1 MKNKKKGVLIAV
13 VVIALIVVAVAAV
26 CINKKAGDS
35 GKLKEGQTEA
45 TVKKSDTKVIT
56 FAVPDICRIDENN
69 IKQFNAALMN
79 DGYDYELNIKYLEY
93 DEYSQKLESTLAA
106 GKTDVAFL
114 GLGDENGN
122 NPAYDLISSNL
133 VLNLDD
139 VLSKDHGKTL
149 YDAFPKNLWEMAKCD
164 GHIYSIP
171 SAFADDNGVYA
182 AFNKDYLSDDVIN
195 SWDGSIDGIYQILKA
210 SEWDNSKAPG
220 FQYLIN
226 GYVFGDMIGC
236 EIRNGLCFDYDTM
249 SVENPLE
256 SQKFTE
262 YLKVLDQMK
271 KDGYLKDDETGE
283 ITYLNNIGL
292 NNEEILQN
300 VKSGN
305 FIVALSS
312 GEIDENFQKDNIAVK
327 TVEHYLTS
335 RVNASIGI
343 AKNTEDVD
351 TVVEF
356 LGLLYGDGK
365 YADILLYGQN
375 GADYKV
381 VDGVACNTDGT
392 DLEDDYLSKLCLDL
406 FINVYPVTGERY
418 MENRKDAFFA
428 LYDNAGVSPFIGFE
442 PDTENLNNISNDLSD
457 FMNGLNGK
465 SVEESIE
472 GAKERLTADGMD
484 SYLESVRSQW
494 EEYKQ

>member
-1 MKNKKKGVLIAV
+1 MKKNNKGIWIA
-13 VVIALIVVAVAAV
+13 AIVVCLIMVSVVA
-26 CINKKAGDS
+26 ISIKKNASNGS
-35 GKLKEGQTEA
+35 GTEK
-45 TVKKSDTKVIT
+45 TSKKSDTNVIT
-56 FAVPDICRIDENN
+56 FAIPDICRIDENN
-69 IKQFNAALMN
+69 LKQFNDALMN

-93 DEYSQKLESTLAA
+93 DEYSQKLESALAA

-122 NPAYDLISSNL
+122 NPVYDLISSDL

-139 VLSKDHGKTL
+139 VLSKDQGKTL

-171 SAFADDNGVYA
+171 SALADDNGVYA
-182 AFNKDYLSDDVIN
+182 AFNRDYISDDVIN

-226 GYVFGDMIGC
+226 GYLFGDMIGC

-271 KDGYLKDDETGE
+271 KDGYLKEDDTGE
-283 ITYLNNIGL
+283 ITYLNNLGL

-351 TVVEF
+351 AVVEF

-365 YADILLYGQN
+365 YADILLYGQE
-375 GADYKV
+375 GTDYKV

-418 MENRKDAFFA
+418 MENRKDEFFA

-465 SVEESIE
+465 SVEDTIE
-472 GAKERLTADGMD
+472 GAKEKLTADGMD
-484 SYLESVRSQW
+484 SYLDSVRNQW

>member
-26 CINKKAGDS
+26 CINKKADDS

-122 NPAYDLISSNL
+122 NPVYELISSDL

-139 VLSKDHGKTL
+139 VLSKDQGNTL
-149 YDAFPKNLWEMAKCD
+149 YDAFPKKLWEMAKCD

-171 SAFADDNGVYA
+171 SALADDNGVYA
-182 AFNKDYLSDDVIN
+182 AFNRDYLSDDVIN

-312 GEIDENFQKDNIAVK
+312 GEIDENFKKDNIAVK

-351 TVVEF
+351 AVVEF

-365 YADILLYGQN
+365 YADILLYGQK

-418 MENRKDAFFA
+418 MENRKDEFFA

-465 SVEESIE
+465 SVDESIE
-472 GAKERLTADGMD
+472 GAKEKLTADGMD

-494 EEYKQ
+494 EEYRK